1 MFYGDSACMW
11 KNRLSKMKGMLI
23 LCKLSTY
30 HMEVDD
36 KSLLKS
42 NFSTDDDACL
52 VVEEAWQNIWLD
64 GS

>member
-1 MFYGDSACMW
+1 
-11 KNRLSKMKGMLI
+11 
-23 LCKLSTY
+23 
-30 HMEVDD
+30 MEVDD

>member
-1 MFYGDSACMW
+1 
-11 KNRLSKMKGMLI
+11 
-23 LCKLSTY
+23 
-30 HMEVDD
+30 MEVDD

-52 VVEEAWQNIWLD
+52 VEEAWQNIWLD